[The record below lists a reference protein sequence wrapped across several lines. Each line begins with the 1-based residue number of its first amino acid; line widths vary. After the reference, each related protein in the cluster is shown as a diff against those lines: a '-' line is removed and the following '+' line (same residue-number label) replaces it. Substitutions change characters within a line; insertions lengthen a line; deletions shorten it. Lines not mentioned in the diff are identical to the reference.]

1 MCGYECDTVTR
12 PKNKRAH
19 TPSFYIAQ
27 VQDEFYGNV
36 GTPRAL
42 CGLSRVIT
50 KIESCRYESSTR
62 KIGGSNPP
70 LGTTQTRH
78 DKSKII

>member
-27 VQDEFYGNV
+27 VQDDFYGNV

-50 KIESCRYESSTR
+50 KIESCCYDPKLGSGSER
-62 KIGGSNPP
+62 KRIPKLGS
-70 LGTTQTRH
+70 
-78 DKSKII
+78 